1 MVEHFIGVM
10 LTNLANEIKV
20 KPGKSPWN
28 RIKSRRIHESPWNPM
43 KQPTRIA
50 FPQRT
55 GAVVDSIDRLS
66 GPEKPQDPRA
76 GTGTAAPRGFQNDV
90 DGGHH
95 KVLAVNRCKA
105 AKSYAW
111 DYFMM
116 FVTFVIGY
124 NML

>member
-1 MVEHFIGVM
+1 MKFHETTM
-10 LTNLANEIKV
+10 
-20 KPGKSPWN
+20 KSP
-28 RIKSRRIHESPWNPM
+28 KLPM
-43 KQPTRIA
+43 WTRIA

-95 KVLAVNRCKA
+95 KVLAVNRCK
-105 AKSYAW
+105 
-111 DYFMM
+111 
-116 FVTFVIGY
+116 
-124 NML
+124 